1 MENPTLSVCLITF
14 NQVDY
19 IRQTIESII
28 GQRITYTWNLI
39 IADDCS
45 SDGTKEILREFKSH
59 NPDLIKLILQ
69 EKNVGPAKNW
79 RDLLNSASGKYIAYC
94 EGDDYW
100 IDTNKI
106 QTQIKFLEEH
116 KEFVGCFH
124 NSEERYEDENKSSF
138 LYCNYPSAQ
147 RITFRDL
154 SFANVIPSCSMVY
167 RNKLFAEY
175 PEWIFRLKMGDWPL
189 HLLNAQFG
197 DYWYIPKI
205 MAVHRLH
212 SNSTWML
219 QNADRNRQFVI
230 EAYDIMIKE
239 FDHDK
244 RYSELLAEGKQSFI
258 KGENHIPHRASHKS
272 RVKGWLIRILE
283 KF

>member
-45 SDGTKEILREFKSH
+45 SDGTMEILEEFKSR
-59 NPDLIKLILQ
+59 NPELIKLILQ

-79 RDLLNSASGKYIAYC
+79 RDLLNAASGKYIAYC

-100 IDTNKI
+100 IDANKI
-106 QTQIKFLEEH
+106 QTQINFLEGHE
-116 KEFVGCFH
+116 EYVGCFH
-124 NSEERYEDENKSSF
+124 NSEERYEHENKSSF

-147 RITFRDL
+147 KITFRDL

-167 RNKLFAEY
+167 RNKLFADF

-212 SNSTWML
+212 SNSTWMF
-219 QNADRNRQFVI
+219 AGR
-230 EAYDIMIKE
+230 
-239 FDHDK
+239 
-244 RYSELLAEGKQSFI
+244 
-258 KGENHIPHRASHKS
+258 
-272 RVKGWLIRILE
+272 
-283 KF
+283 